1 MGGGKVKRHGESIEV
16 WVWRNRLTDC
26 VQISLLNP
34 QHYASGDYSTSY
46 RDSVVV
52 CPEIVAKLTGQKFPR
67 RGRCCRKARNEREED
82 SNLAGGV

>member
-1 MGGGKVKRHGESIEV
+1 MGGGKVKRRGESIEV

-52 CPEIVAKLTGQKFPR
+52 CPEIVAKLTGQKFPQGTAPR
-67 RGRCCRKARNEREED
+67 RFRIPAWTLLSKGEK
-82 SNLAGGV
+82 